1 MINRIFNDANI
12 FPWYSCYAN
21 DYPNYTQVYFH
32 DESHCIPTIYNLY
45 NPIRLLML
53 VIPIYSQ
60 YIPMIALLV

>member
-45 NPIRLLML
+45 NPH
-53 VIPIYSQ
+53 
-60 YIPMIALLV
+60 